1 MPLIIGISGYANS
14 GKDEVGN
21 ILVRDHGFE
30 RRSVGDVVLDI
41 LAEVDPVLLAED
53 SEDPFH
59 RHRMNLWMEQRGYE
73 ATKEFSADMRPMMM
87 RLGEACR
94 RVLGNEVL
102 INATFA
108 NCPEHMVMTS
118 TRYRNEAQAIKDHG
132 GFVWRVDRPG
142 VGPISQHPTEI
153 DMDGWNYDFVIEN
166 DGSLEDLAVKVREA
180 LEEIEAPTVCHCGG
194 CDSYRI

>member
-1 MPLIIGISGYANS
+1 MPLIIGVAGYANS

-41 LAEVDPVLLAED
+41 LAEVNPHVVAVDSRDRLNHASASAWLLE
-53 SEDPFH
+53 
-59 RHRMNLWMEQRGYE
+59 RGYE
-73 ATKEFSADMRPMMM
+73 ATKAESVDFRPMMQ

-94 RVLGNEVL
+94 RVLGSEVL

-108 NCPEHMVMTS
+108 NCPERMVMTS

-132 GFVWRVDRPG
+132 GFVWRVNRPG
-142 VGPISQHPTEI
+142 VGPESQHPTEI
-153 DMDGWNYDFVIEN
+153 DMDGWNYDFVIDN
-166 DGSLEDLAVKVREA
+166 DGTLEDLAEKVKDAMFEMQY
-180 LEEIEAPTVCHCGG
+180 PTVCHCGA
-194 CDSYRI
+194 C